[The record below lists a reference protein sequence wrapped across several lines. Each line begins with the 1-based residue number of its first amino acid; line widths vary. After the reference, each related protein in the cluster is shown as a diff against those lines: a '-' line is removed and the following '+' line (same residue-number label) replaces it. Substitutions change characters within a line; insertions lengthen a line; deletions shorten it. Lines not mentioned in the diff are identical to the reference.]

1 MNWLETLYP
10 SPAFPNP
17 SRGRALVGSTHYFAA
32 YVAVNGSYP
41 PLRTRIDPGD
51 DAGAAA
57 ADNHDTVVSL
67 MHKVDTVGHKDRP
80 AFAPRITLEMTGGNV
95 YRGEYHGTELE
106 WGLGTEVER
115 LRPLFPE
122 INWPDAKLEAI
133 VMRCAPSRCHGHRRI
148 DRCRNA
154 VSHEGVNH
162 AARTGSKVALVTGGS
177 KGIGKAIAYALARE
191 GCAVAICARGETD
204 LHAAAAEISDA
215 TGARVIPIRADMTV
229 PEDIVGLVQEAVAEL
244 GKLDILVNNAVNSTS
259 DRASQIPDEV
269 ILNHITTK
277 VMGYIRCAREC
288 VPHMIGAGGGRI
300 INIGGMAARNSSPT
314 NPAPASP
321 IQRCPTTPK
330 LSRMTWRATGYSSI
344 AFTPAA
350 PVPSDI
356 WDWWPNAPFATTRRR
371 MRNWPQSVAEIPIG
385 RMVEPDDIANLAA
398 FLCSDLASAITGQTI
413 AVDGGGGR
421 GVHF

>member
-1 MNWLETLYP
+1 MLPGLE
-10 SPAFPNP
+10 
-17 SRGRALVGSTHYFAA
+17 G
-32 YVAVNGSYP
+32 
-41 PLRTRIDPGD
+41 
-51 DAGAAA
+51 
-57 ADNHDTVVSL
+57 
-67 MHKVDTVGHKDRP
+67 
-80 AFAPRITLEMTGGNV
+80 
-95 YRGEYHGTELE
+95 
-106 WGLGTEVER
+106 
-115 LRPLFPE
+115 
-122 INWPDAKLEAI
+122 
-133 VMRCAPSRCHGHRRI
+133 
-148 DRCRNA
+148 
-154 VSHEGVNH
+154 
-162 AARTGSKVALVTGGS
+162 KVALVTGGS

-215 TGARVIPIRADMTV
+215 TGARAIPIRADMTV

-277 VMGYIRCAREC
+277 VMGSIRCAREC

-314 NPAPASP
+314 NPGSGVTNSAMSNYSKALSDDVAGDGILVNCIHPGSTRTERYMGLVAE
-321 IQRCPTTPK
+321 RAVRNNTTSHEE
-330 LSRMTWRATGYSSI
+330 LA
-344 AFTPAA
+344 
-350 PVPSDI
+350 
-356 WDWWPNAPFATTRRR
+356 
-371 MRNWPQSVAEIPIG
+371 QSVAEIPIG